1 MNPLLNMLLSSMMGM
16 GRNPMNMGMQNS
28 MGNPLMNMF
37 NSFPFMNNMMG
48 QNNFMNNPFMNMMNQ
63 NNFSNMEIGRAHV

>member
-1 MNPLLNMLLSSMMGM
+1 MNPLLNMLLSSM
-16 GRNPMNMGMQNS
+16 MGMQNS

-63 NNFSNMEIGRAHV
+63 NNFSNMVN